1 MGEVYRAYDTV
12 KNRTVAL
19 KCLPPHLAED
29 ETFRRRFRREAEL
42 AARLTE
48 PHIIPIHDFGE
59 IDGRLFIDMRLI
71 DGTDLGERIARS
83 GPLPPAEAVE
93 IISQVAGALAAAHAA
108 GLIHRDVKPSN
119 VLLSTTDRGG
129 DFAHLLDFGIAHN
142 AAGTRLTGTDSVIG
156 TIDYMAPEQFGAG
169 PVDHRVDVYALG
181 CVLYEALTG
190 GKPFAVGGLPAKM
203 QAHLNAPPPRPSDR
217 RPGLP
222 AGLDDVVL
230 RAMAKNPDDRFG
242 STTELAIAAHRALA
256 APTDTSETTTR
267 TVTTTI
273 LPGST
278 PGAAARHAAAAPNP
292 QPTTV
297 AGMPPTPPGA
307 PFPGASPI
315 PAAPASGPAAPQ
327 RRGRRFALVAVALLA
342 AVAAAGL
349 AFSQLG
355 NDSAPPAAAPTTTSV
370 VVAAPPADAATTTPA
385 ASTTATDIYVDG
397 TISGQ
402 LTSASVQCDALAG
415 TSWSWRAT
423 GDVDGSAA
431 DITFTTNSFRGTGDY
446 TPSTITD
453 ASGGQATATVGDIV
467 LASSS
472 STEGVFSVAEGERSG
487 TMDIAFTDF
496 GSDSTLRVSG
506 SWTCE

>member
-190 GKPFAVGGLPAKM
+190 SKPFAVGGLPAKM

-222 AGLDDVVL
+222 AALDDVVL

-256 APTDTSETTTR
+256 APTDTSETTT
-267 TVTTTI
+267 V
-273 LPGST
+273 LPRSA
-278 PGAAARHAAAAPNP
+278 PGPDAWQPPAAPYP

-297 AGMPPTPPGA
+297 SGTPPGA
-307 PFPGASPI
+307 HFPAASIPPASPI
-315 PAAPASGPAAPQ
+315 PAAPGPADSKP
-327 RRGRRFALVAVALLA
+327 RGRRFALVAVALLA
-342 AVAAAGL
+342 AIAAAGL
-349 AFSQLG
+349 AFSQFG
-355 NDSAPPAAAPTTTSV
+355 NDSAAPVAASSTASAP
-370 VVAAPPADAATTTPA
+370 VAAPPADTATSAPTG
-385 ASTTATDIYVDG
+385 STATDIYIDG

-472 STEGVFSVAEGERSG
+472 STDGVFSVAEGERSG